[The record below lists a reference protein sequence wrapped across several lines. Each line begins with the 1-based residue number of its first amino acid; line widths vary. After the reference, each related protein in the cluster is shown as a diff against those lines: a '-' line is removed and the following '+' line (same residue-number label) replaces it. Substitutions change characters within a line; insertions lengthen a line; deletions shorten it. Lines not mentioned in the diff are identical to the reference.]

1 MPRCF
6 GCSVMTR
13 YGRGHGPGDT
23 SLPSVQLQDGVA
35 GGGGAAG
42 PSVTL
47 LSEAGPRGTRR
58 GISLSCV
65 PSRPKP
71 FSLMYSS
78 MISARQ
84 TEETREAGEGQG

>member
-6 GCSVMTR
+6 GCSVMTK

-23 SLPSVQLQDGVA
+23 SLPSVQFQGGVA

-42 PSVTL
+42 PRVTL

-58 GISLSCV
+58 GISLSCA

-71 FSLMYSS
+71 FSLIYSS
-78 MISARQ
+78 MISAGQ
-84 TEETREAGEGQG
+84 TEETGEAGEGQG